1 MPVFVRR
8 CLRDLTAYFL
18 LSLFTLPT
26 ALMAQTHV
34 VSPQA
39 LQKETVAAT
48 QSRESH
54 LQTVSRFLSSPS
66 AEKAMQSAR
75 VDPVKIK
82 NAISTLSDDELAQ
95 MASRADKAQADFAAG
110 TIGERDLILIILAV
124 VALIL
129 IIVAV
134 R

>member
-1 MPVFVRR
+1 MSVSVRR
-8 CLRDLTAYFL
+8 CLRNLTAYFL
-18 LSLFTLPT
+18 LSLFTVPT
-26 ALMAQTHV
+26 TLMAQTHV
-34 VSPQA
+34 VSPLA

-54 LQTVSRFLSSPS
+54 RQTVSQFLSSPT
-66 AEKAMQSAR
+66 AEKAMQSAH
-75 VDPVKIK
+75 VDPVKVK

-110 TIGERDLILIILAV
+110 SLGQRDLIIIILAM